1 MRRKKL
7 NPKFVLKT
15 APTVEPITL
24 TEVKDFLRIIGE
36 DEDDVLNSLIVAARN
51 YAEDYQN
58 RPLITQTWE
67 LWLDDF
73 PLHDCMPIRLK
84 AGLQSVTSVKY
95 YPDGG
100 VETTFASSNYIVDSA
115 DYVGKIVLNEDY
127 QWPSEDL
134 RAANGVCVEFICGYP
149 IKDLGLITE
158 DPAGNVPEMTKTA
171 LKIWVAYNFENRDGS
186 DLPKAVNILL
196 GLNRVSTL

>member
-1 MRRKKL
+1 MWKKP
-7 NPKFVLKT
+7 NSKFVLKT

-24 TEVKDFLRIIGE
+24 TETKSFLRVTSSAE
-36 DEDDVLNSLIVAARN
+36 DADITALITAARN

-58 RPLITQTWE
+58 RPLVTQTWE

-73 PLHDCMPIRLK
+73 PPHDCMPIRLK

-100 VETTFASSNYIVDSA
+100 VETTFTSSNYIVDTA

-134 RAANGVCVEFICGYP
+134 RAANGVYVEFICGYP
-149 IKDLGLITE
+149 IKDVGLITE

-171 LKIWVAYNFENRDGS
+171 MKIWISYHYENREGI

>member
-1 MRRKKL
+1 MWRKKL

-24 TEVKDFLRIIGE
+24 AETKSFLRGPSSAE
-36 DEDDVLNSLIVAARN
+36 DADVTSLIVAARN
-51 YAEDYQN
+51 YAEYYQN

-73 PLHDCMPIRLK
+73 PPHDCIPIRLK

-100 VETTFASSNYIVDSA
+100 SETAFAAANYIVDTT
-115 DYVGKIVLNEDY
+115 DYVGKIVLNEDCY
-127 QWPSEDL
+127 YPSVDL
-134 RAANGVCVEFICGYP
+134 RSVNGVCVEFICGYP
-149 IKDLGLITE
+149 IKDPGLITE

>member
-1 MRRKKL
+1 MRKKL

-24 TEVKDFLRIIGE
+24 TEVKDFLRITGTV
-36 DEDDVLNSLIVAARN
+36 EDDVLNSLIAAARN

-73 PLHDCMPIRLK
+73 PPHDCIPIRLK

-100 VETTFASSNYIVDSA
+100 VETTFASSNYIVDFT
-115 DYVGKIVLNEDY
+115 DYVGKIVLNDDY
-127 QWPSEDL
+127 QWPSDDL
-134 RAANGVCVEFICGYP
+134 QAANGVCIEFVCGY
-149 IKDLGLITE
+149 GL
-158 DPAGNVPEMTKTA
+158 AAAVPEMTKTA
-171 LKIWVAYNFENRDGS
+171 MKIWISYHYENREGI

-196 GLNRVSTL
+196 GLNRVNTL

>member
-24 TEVKDFLRIIGE
+24 AEMKSFLRGPSSVE
-36 DEDDVLNSLIVAARN
+36 DADVTALITAARN

>member
-1 MRRKKL
+1 MWHKKL

-24 TEVKDFLRIIGE
+24 TEVKDFLRITGTA
-36 DEDDVLNSLIVAARN
+36 EDDVLNSLIVAARN
-51 YAEDYQN
+51 YAEYYQN

-73 PLHDCMPIRLK
+73 PPHDCIPIRLK

-100 VETTFASSNYIVDSA
+100 SETVFTATNYIVDTT
-115 DYVGKIVLNEDY
+115 DYVGKIVLNEDCY
-127 QWPSEDL
+127 YPSANL
-134 RAANGVCVEFICGYP
+134 RSVNGVYVEFVCGYP
-149 IKDLGLITE
+149 IKDIGLVTE